1 MRALKY
7 MASCVAFALI
17 LCAGSF
23 AKDTNSGSFDLQQ
36 TAQMGSTVLQ
46 PGHYTAEWSGPKDA
60 LKINILQH
68 GKTIA
73 TAEGKLKDLRT
84 KSPYAAVS
92 LRTQTNNNPRVDE
105 IDFHNRSEALVVN
118 SM

>member
-7 MASCVAFALI
+7 LASCVAFALV

-36 TAQMGSTVLQ
+36 AAQLGSTVLQ

-60 LKINILQH
+60 VKINILQH
-68 GKTIA
+68 GKTVA
-73 TAEGKLKDLRT
+73 TAEGKLKDLPA
-84 KSPYAAVS
+84 KSPYGAVS

-105 IDFHNRSEALVVN
+105 IDFDNRSEALVVGG
-118 SM
+118 M